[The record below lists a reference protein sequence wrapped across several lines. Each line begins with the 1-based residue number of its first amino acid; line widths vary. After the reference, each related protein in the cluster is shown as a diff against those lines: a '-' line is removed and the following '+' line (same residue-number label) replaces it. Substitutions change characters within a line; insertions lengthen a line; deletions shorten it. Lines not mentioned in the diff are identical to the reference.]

1 MKITFLGT
9 GTSQGVPMIAC
20 PCEVCSSH
28 DQRDKR
34 LRTSALIEINGLNI
48 CIDTGPDFRT
58 QILRENVKRMD
69 AILYTHQHKDH
80 IAGLDDIRGFNYFQ
94 KEPMHLYASRE
105 VIQNIKNEF
114 SYIFS
119 EIKYPGIPEVDLHPI
134 ENEQFFIH
142 NVPVIPIAVMHY
154 KLPILGFRIGD
165 LTYITDANYIS
176 EVDKAKIKGSKVLVL
191 NALRQEPHISH
202 FSLSEATELAQELAI
217 PQTFLTH
224 ISHQLGKYS
233 DVEPHLP
240 KGVNLAYDG
249 LQVIL

>member
-20 PCEVCSSH
+20 PCDVCKST

-34 LRTSALIEINGLNI
+34 LRTAALIEVNGLNI

-58 QILRENVKRMD
+58 QILREKITRMD

-94 KEPMHLYASRE
+94 QEPMHLYASQE
-105 VIQNIKNEF
+105 VMYTIKTEF
-114 SYIFS
+114 AYIFS
-119 EIKYPGIPEVDLHPI
+119 EIKYPGIPEVDLHLVDEDI
-134 ENEQFFIH
+134 FYIH
-142 NVPVIPIAVMHY
+142 NIPVTPIHVMHY
-154 KLPILGFRIGD
+154 RLPILGYRIGD
-165 LTYITDANYIS
+165 ITYITDANYIS
-176 EVDKAKIKGSKVLVL
+176 EVEKDKIRGSKILVL
-191 NALRQEPHISH
+191 NALRQETHISH
-202 FSLSEATELAQELAI
+202 FSLREAIALAQELEI

-233 DVEPHLP
+233 DIEPTLP
-240 KGVNLAYDG
+240 VGINLAYDG